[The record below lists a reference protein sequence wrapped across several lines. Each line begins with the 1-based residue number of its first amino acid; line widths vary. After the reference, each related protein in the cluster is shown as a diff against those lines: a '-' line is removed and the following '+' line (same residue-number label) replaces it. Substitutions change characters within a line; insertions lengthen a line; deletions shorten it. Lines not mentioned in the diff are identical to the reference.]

1 MVIIIIADDL
11 DRPLFSGATWD
22 LFWSVRSWVSCEKL
36 KYSQWEPG
44 LAKDFAIL
52 SSALYPLIDPS
63 IFDSNG
69 YFLSPSQEKGLA
81 NDELSECKILK
92 EKLNSLQAE
101 VENYELLLSKA
112 DEHFEEQLGRMKTQ
126 VRGDTPNLTVQ
137 PSFPK
142 G

>member
-1 MVIIIIADDL
+1 M
-11 DRPLFSGATWD
+11 
-22 LFWSVRSWVSCEKL
+22 
-36 KYSQWEPG
+36 
-44 LAKDFAIL
+44 

-63 IFDSNG
+63 ILDSNG
-69 YFLSPSQEKGLA
+69 YFLSPSQEKELA